1 MRVLTSMKTLRQF
14 VRFNRFK
21 WLHSYHV
28 EHLPIVQLKR
38 DTAGASEELE
48 KRRKNAVKCPSTI
61 SSLSIRRF
69 TVFRFLRWSD
79 NRKRKLNG
87 GFIFGFLFS
96 VCSSH
101 GGAKT
106 FNTNKNAN
114 LYMYVFAVAAAT
126 AATFPVV

>member
-1 MRVLTSMKTLRQF
+1 MVTQLSRGTSPHWM
-14 VRFNRFK
+14 
-21 WLHSYHV
+21 
-28 EHLPIVQLKR
+28 QLKR

-61 SSLSIRRF
+61 SSLSIRVAF
-69 TVFRFLRWSD
+69 FKSAEHTVFRFLRWSD